1 MKKIFLYLIIY
12 SCITS
17 ISFSQNI
24 HLRTKGLDSI
34 SQQFNKEINLQKT
47 FKNTKELNLEIEKLQ
62 TTTSNQGYF
71 NAFFEDLKKSND
83 STYVLNFKLNNQFK
97 KITIKH
103 QNEIPDKEL
112 NTILTSDSKVN
123 PNSFTLHVNELETNL
138 NNIIKHLTNKG
149 KTFSS
154 AQLQNITITNNT
166 VSADLNL
173 YSSKTNNIT
182 EIKIKGYD
190 KFPRKFLKHYL
201 RIKPKQELNLDA
213 IEKKSNNINA
223 LRFANELKKPE
234 VLFSKD
240 STIVYL
246 YTKKVKSNS
255 FDGFLGFSSNPET
268 SKIDFNGNINLQLI
282 NNLNSGEELHL
293 KYRSTEN
300 DQQNINIKLRVPFIF
315 NSPFSLEGELDI
327 FKRDSSFTNNI
338 QSIQTKYQLSNSIK
352 IGGGARFTKSNSLNN
367 LSTTNQDY
375 NKTTFL
381 VNIEHSKP
389 NPYRLFLYK
398 TRTFFEFGSTTR
410 TTEVNKTNQQ
420 SLSLSTEYIFNL
432 NKKNSFFLKNQSHYL
447 ISDDIL
453 ENELHYIGGINS
465 IRGFQENSIPSSLYS
480 ILNSEYRILL
490 NQNLYLHSVLDYGI
504 TRNEISKEAENLIG
518 FGLGFGLKTNNN
530 LLQFIFANSKTDD
543 ENIKF
548 SNSNIHLSLKTIF

>member
-12 SCITS
+12 TCVTS
-17 ISFSQNI
+17 VSFSQNI
-24 HLRTKGLDSI
+24 RLKTKGLDSI
-34 SQQFNKEINLQKT
+34 SEQFNQKINLKKT
-47 FKNTKELNLEIEKLQ
+47 FNNIKELNTELQKLKNI
-62 TTTSNQGYF
+62 TANQGYF

-83 STYVLNFKLNNQFK
+83 STFNINFRLNQRFE
-97 KITIKH
+97 KITIRH
-103 QNEIPDKEL
+103 QNEIPNKEL
-112 NTILTSDSKVN
+112 NNILSSNSKIS
-123 PNSFTLHVNELETNL
+123 PNAFTTNIEELETNL
-138 NNIIKHLTNKG
+138 NNIIKHLTNQG

-154 AQLQNITITNNT
+154 AQLKNITIADNIVT
-166 VSADLNL
+166 ADLDL
-173 YSSKTNNIT
+173 YSSKTNKIT
-182 EIKIKGYD
+182 EIKIKGYE

-201 RIKPKQELNLDA
+201 RIKPTQELNLDI
-213 IEKKSNNINA
+213 IEKKSNNINS

-234 VLFSKD
+234 ILFSKD

-246 YTKKVKSNS
+246 YTKKAKSNS

-338 QSIQTKYQLSNSIK
+338 QSIQTKYQLSNSIR
-352 IGGGARFTKSNSLNN
+352 IGGGTRFTKSNSLNN
-367 LSTTNQDY
+367 ISTTNQDY
-375 NKTTFL
+375 KKTTFL
-381 VNIEHSKP
+381 LNIEHVKP
-389 NPYRLFLYK
+389 NPYKLFLYK
-398 TRTFFEFGSTTR
+398 TRTFFEFGSNTR
-410 TTEVNKTNQQ
+410 TTETEKNNQQ
-420 SLSLSTEYIFNL
+420 SLTLSTEYIFNL
-432 NKKNSFFLKNQSHYL
+432 NRKNSFFLKNQSHYL
-447 ISDDIL
+447 ISNNIL

-490 NQNLYLHSVLDYGI
+490 NQSLYLHSVLDYGI
-504 TRNEISKEAENLIG
+504 TRNEITKEAENLIG

-530 LLQFIFANSKTDD
+530 LLQFIFANSKTED